1 MTRRVTNIARTEE
14 EDGSRP
20 EPRSHSTVPCLADP
34 WLSWPQLPVR
44 VLRVLVAR
52 LGASEVSVA
61 VSLSAVWPP
70 STPSSERIW
79 RENDH
84 PSLSLVTRITM
95 DRLFLWEALFQAW
108 VMTP

>member
-1 MTRRVTNIARTEE
+1 MTRSATNITRTEKE
-14 EDGSRP
+14 EGSRP
-20 EPRSHSTVPCLADP
+20 EPVSTVPCLADP

-84 PSLSLVTRITM
+84 PSLSSDTHNTM